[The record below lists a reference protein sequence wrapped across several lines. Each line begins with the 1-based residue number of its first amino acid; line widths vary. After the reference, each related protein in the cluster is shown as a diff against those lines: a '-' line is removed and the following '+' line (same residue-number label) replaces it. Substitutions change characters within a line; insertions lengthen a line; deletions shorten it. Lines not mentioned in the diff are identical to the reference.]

1 LFDRFWHRIV
11 TCNEKW
17 IIFVNPNRKT
27 QWVLKDRKPQP
38 RIPHDRFGKKV
49 LLSVWWNF
57 EGVLHFEM
65 VSENRAV
72 NADLYYQ
79 QQDNTPC
86 HHAVQTQ
93 LKLQEM
99 DGVEILPH
107 PVYSPVV
114 AP

>member
-1 LFDRFWHRIV
+1 
-11 TCNEKW
+11 
-17 IIFVNPNRKT
+17 
-27 QWVLKDRKPQP
+27 
-38 RIPHDRFGKKV
+38 
-49 LLSVWWNF
+49 
-57 EGVLHFEM
+57 M
-65 VSENRAV
+65 VSESRAV

-107 PVYSPVV
+107 PAYSPVV